1 METLIK
7 CICLVQVQFYKTL
20 RLKKIIQWKQK
31 LIDSQMLKFLG
42 DKYRIGL
49 KKMSKDNSKITKNRN
64 KKNKTLSS
72 SSSSSSS
79 SSNNNS
85 SSNSR

>member
-1 METLIK
+1 
-7 CICLVQVQFYKTL
+7 
-20 RLKKIIQWKQK
+20 
-31 LIDSQMLKFLG
+31 MLKFLG

-79 SSNNNS
+79 NNNS
-85 SSNSR
+85 SSNSRGVKTLSSRNPKINFK